1 MKCHAVVILF
11 LGMILA
17 LVPVS
22 VGAQELPDSL
32 FLEFDFEG
40 FGNLVMSSPPLYSG
54 DIYAGSSA
62 VVGGTWWMQ
71 IDDSTWPPVTDPAT
85 RWDYIFNNYFVYSGQ
100 TGSWTAKF
108 DATTLPTKPIWE
120 ISHPVN
126 GTMGGTLIISFTFGD
141 WDMDGILDIEEQ
153 MFGTFSGTM
162 LVMKYGTGNFY
173 KYCGSGA
180 YNGACQNAD
189 PANFVDDYVEGHC
202 ILDLINCQIGVR
214 PATWSSIKII
224 GN

>member
-1 MKCHAVVILF
+1 MKCHAVIFLF
-11 LGMILA
+11 LGAILA

-22 VGAQELPDSL
+22 LGAVDLPDSL

-40 FGNLVMSSPPLYSG
+40 FGNLVQASPPLYSG
-54 DIYAGSSA
+54 DVYAGSSV
-62 VVGGTWWMQ
+62 VVGATWWMQ

-85 RWDYIFNNYFVYSGQ
+85 RWDYIFNNYFVYNGT

-108 DATTLPTKPIWE
+108 DATTLPTKPTWE
-120 ISHPVN
+120 IDHPVN
-126 GTMGGTLIISFTFGD
+126 GTMGGTLVISFTFGD

-153 MFGTFSGTM
+153 MFGSFSGTM

-180 YNGACQNAD
+180 YNGVCQNAD

-214 PATWSSIKII
+214 PATWSSIKF